1 MTTATCRLQA
11 LALATATALLAGCA
25 STPNSAEAMAR
36 QTEAQIELARKNVP
50 SAEFICRDLTQLDL
64 PDETFD
70 AICSYYAIIHIPR
83 AEHEPLLVNF
93 YRLLKPAGSVLLCL
107 GAENLVDDVDDNF
120 LGAPMYWSHFDG
132 ETYLEMLR
140 RIGFHVIWSKYVPDA
155 GCEGAGHLFVLA
167 QKPS

>member
-1 MTTATCRLQA
+1 MKRRLLLTAGIGAAAVAAGVGVSQLRRRSDLGAVDADVWDMSFEQPGGGQLV
-11 LALATATALLAGCA
+11 LASLRG
-25 STPNSAEAMAR
+25 
-36 QTEAQIELARKNVP
+36 Q
-50 SAEFICRDLTQLDL
+50 
-64 PDETFD
+64 
-70 AICSYYAIIHIPR
+70 
-83 AEHEPLLVNF
+83 PLLVNF
-93 YRLLKPAGSVLLCL
+93 YRLLKPAGLALLCL

-120 LGAPMYWSHFDG
+120 LGAPMYWSHFDS